1 MLNRRHLRIRVLQFV
16 YSWNKSNGADIAVL
30 EKQFLK
36 SLGKVEEL
44 YLLLLMY
51 ILEVRD
57 FAENYSED
65 SKKKQLPSDNDLNP
79 NKKFINNLFL
89 QKLRDDSDLI
99 NKAGNAKLSYTDEQN
114 MI

>member
-16 YSWNKSNGADIAVL
+16 YSWNKSNGAEIAAL

-36 SLGKVEEL
+36 SLAKVEEL

-51 ILEVRD
+51 VLEVRD
-57 FAENYSED
+57 YAENYSED

-79 NKKFINNLFL
+79 NTKFINNLFL
-89 QKLRDDSDLI
+89 QKLRD
-99 NKAGNAKLSYTDEQN
+99 E
-114 MI
+114 